1 MKTNV
6 VTSHAL
12 EVSTPLLALGFFE
25 GEMPLG
31 GALFEVNEALG
42 GLIGRLIC
50 DREITGKLN
59 EVVVVHPQVDIAPR
73 RVAVVG
79 LGKPEELTLDRVRE
93 AAGTVARRAV
103 GLKLDRLAMTLF
115 GQGLLGLGTEDL
127 AQAVV
132 EGAALGT
139 YGYTRYKTEKKDLPP
154 QLNELTIVDSRAD
167 LAPSIEVGALRGE
180 VIGTASYMA
189 RDLANGPSNLVTPA
203 YLVDQA
209 RTLAKTFGLGLD
221 VLDRE
226 QMRQLGM
233 GALLAV
239 AEGSERPPFLIVL
252 RYEGANSGRSPLALV
267 GKGITFDSGGI
278 SIKPSEGMQEMKHD
292 MSGAAAVLGVMQGLA
307 TLKAP
312 VNVVGIVPATE
323 NLPSGSAFKPG
334 DVLTASNG
342 KTIEVI
348 STDAEGR
355 LILAD
360 ALNYAAN
367 LGPGAIVDLATLTG
381 ACVVALGHWAAG
393 AMSNDD
399 ALFDLLNASAETT
412 GERIWRLPLWPS
424 YSEQIKSDVAD
435 IKNVGGRDG
444 GAITGGAFLSNFV
457 GDKPWVHLDIAG
469 TAYINKDRPYVP
481 RGATGFGTRL
491 LIDFAQRW
499 AKSV

>member
-6 VTSHAL
+6 VSNHAV

-25 GEMPLG
+25 GERPLG
-31 GALFEVNEALG
+31 GALFDVNEALG

-59 EVVVVHPQVDIAPR
+59 EVVVVHPQADIAPQ

-79 LGKPEELTLDRVRE
+79 LGKPEDLTLDRVRE
-93 AAGTVARRAV
+93 ATGSVARRAT
-103 GLKLDRLAMTLF
+103 GMNLDRLAVTLF
-115 GQGLLGLGTEDL
+115 GQGLRGLATEDL

-139 YGYTRYKTEKKDLPP
+139 YSYSRYKTNKKDLPP
-154 QLNELTIVDSRAD
+154 QVNELTIVESRAE
-167 LAPSIEVGALRGE
+167 LAPSIEAGALRGE
-180 VIGTASYMA
+180 VISAAAYMA

-203 YLVDQA
+203 YLVEQA
-209 RTLAKTFGLGLD
+209 QSLAKTFGLGLE

-239 AEGSERPPFLIVL
+239 AEGSERPPYLIVL
-252 RYEGANSGRSPLALV
+252 RYEGADSGRPPLAMV

-292 MSGAAAVLGVMQGLA
+292 MSGGAAVLAAMQGLA

-312 VNVVGIVPATE
+312 VNALGIVPATE

-334 DVLTASNG
+334 DILTASNG
-342 KTIEVI
+342 KTIEVV

-360 ALNYAAN
+360 ALNHAAN
-367 LGPGAIVDLATLTG
+367 LGAGAIVDLATLTG

-393 AMSNDD
+393 AMGNDD
-399 ALFDLLNASAETT
+399 ALFDLLNTAAEMT
-412 GERIWRLPLWPS
+412 GERIWRLPLWPP

-435 IKNVGGRDG
+435 LKNVGGRDG
-444 GAITGGAFLSNFV
+444 GAITGAAFLSNFV

-469 TAYINKDRPYVP
+469 TAYINKDRPYIP
-481 RGATGFGTRL
+481 KGATGFGTRL